1 MNLEHILTPYTKIN
15 SKWIKDLNIRTE
27 TIKLLEENIGRSL
40 FDIHHST
47 ILFDPPPRVLEIKTK
62 INKLDLIQL
71 RVTAMFPALTALP

>member
-1 MNLEHILTPYTKIN
+1 M
-15 SKWIKDLNIRTE
+15 
-27 TIKLLEENIGRSL
+27 KLLEENIGSTL

-71 RVTAMFPALTALP
+71 KVTALFLG